1 VQSNLFSLFQSKR
14 IDEIA
19 RLTGFLK
26 RKSKFTP
33 QAFID
38 LMFFAVSSNN
48 PSLQQIVK
56 EAPAEHSITL
66 SKQGLDSRFSPQSV
80 AFSKSL
86 LEEAI
91 AKQVLDTPVFNSINK
106 FNRIQIK
113 DSTKFN
119 ISELFKEDFPG
130 SGGSG
135 STAGVSIQFEYDLK
149 SGKIADIDLQAA
161 NKSDSKDALKKKDQ
175 IQASDLI
182 IRDLGYYS
190 DKVINTICDN
200 DAYFISRLC
209 YSSNVYETQKAIDQI
224 DFGLLYRQMQN
235 AGIEYKELKVFVGE
249 KRIPLRLVIA
259 LLPEAVREKR
269 IRIRNKVNK
278 KRKQNTTDKF
288 RARAHF
294 NLFICNISPED
305 LTKEE
310 VCNLYHVRWQIELI
324 FKTWKSLMKINQLQ
338 KMKLERFVT
347 TIYMNLLW
355 IVVFWNIIYPYN
367 IYQSIKEKRLIS
379 FFKCMNTLVDST
391 RDIRQLLRK
400 SQCQMRKKLRKIYDI
415 FSTGHWLEKRK
426 DGNSYENIFS
436 LLFW

>member
-1 VQSNLFSLFQSKR
+1 
-14 IDEIA
+14 
-19 RLTGFLK
+19 
-26 RKSKFTP
+26 
-33 QAFID
+33 
-38 LMFFAVSSNN
+38 MFYAVSCKNS
-48 PSLQQIVK
+48 SLQQIVK

-66 SKQGLDSRFSPQSV
+66 SKQGLDSRFSTKSV

-91 AKQVLDTPVFNSINK
+91 AKQVLDVPVFNSINI
-106 FNRIQIK
+106 FNRILIK

-119 ISELFKEDFPG
+119 VSELFKEDYPG

-135 STAGVSIQFEYDLK
+135 SQAGVCIQFEYDLK
-149 SGKIADIDLQAA
+149 NGKIGDIDLQAA
-161 NKSDSKDALKKKDQ
+161 NKSDSKDAIEKKEQ

-182 IRDLGYYS
+182 LRDLGYYS
-190 DKVINTICDN
+190 DKVIKTICDN
-200 DAYFISRLC
+200 KAYFISRLC
-209 YSSNVYETQKAIDQI
+209 YSSNVYETQKGLEPI
-224 DFGLLYRQMQN
+224 DFSLLYRQMQE
-235 AGIEYKELKVFVGE
+235 AGIEYKDLNVFVGE

-259 LLPEAVREKR
+259 LLPENICEKR
-269 IRIRNKVNK
+269 IRNRNQTNK

-310 VCNLYHVRWQIELI
+310 VCNLYRVRWQIELI

-338 KMKLERFVT
+338 KMKIERFVT
-347 TIYMNLLW
+347 TLYMNLLW
-355 IVVFWNIIYPYN
+355 IVVFWHIIYPYN

-379 FFKCMNTLVDST
+379 FFKCMNTLVDHT

-400 SQCQMRKKLRKIYDI
+400 SKYQMRKYLSKIYDI

-426 DGNSYENIFS
+426 DGYSVENIYS
-436 LLFW
+436 ILFW